1 MRSYKNCFIED
12 IPIQDDEVFS
22 LSLGQLRLESDDDSS
37 VITAGGESEKA
48 SVDVNDSSQETS
60 DQSDQSD
67 RWGDTLVFTLDNNTR
82 GWFTNNTP
90 KLNTSYS

>member
-1 MRSYKNCFIED
+1 MSSYKNCFIED
-12 IPIQDDEVFS
+12 IPIKDDEVFS

-48 SVDVNDSSQETS
+48 SVDVNDSSQD

-67 RWGDTLVFTLDNNTR
+67 RWGDTLVFTLDNNTL
-82 GWFTNNTP
+82 GWFTTNNTP

>member
-12 IPIQDDEVFS
+12 IPIKDDEVFS

-48 SVDVNDSSQETS
+48 SVDVNDSSQ
-60 DQSDQSD
+60 DDQSD
-67 RWGDTLVFTLDNNTR
+67 RWGDTLVFTLDNNTL

-90 KLNTSYS
+90 KLNTSFS